1 MVNSFLR
8 VEGVWRIERIGE
20 WGVPSASSSCPMST
34 RPDLS
39 NHLSMGTVTSL
50 SFLGGQTVC
59 SRSDAKCSIIELES
73 KFLVARGR
81 DLDLLPTHPS
91 FRTKARCVDGDLR
104 EKGAADSGDGLDCS
118 FVLLWVIED
127 IFLDILHE

>member
-50 SFLGGQTVC
+50 SFLGGKLCVH
-59 SRSDAKCSIIELES
+59 
-73 KFLVARGR
+73 VAMRNAVSSN
-81 DLDLLPTHPS
+81 LNLNSLLPEEGISIYFPRFPAS
-91 FRTKARCVDGDLR
+91 VSPMR
-104 EKGAADSGDGLDCS
+104 
-118 FVLLWVIED
+118 
-127 IFLDILHE
+127 